1 MKEKTKLDFYE
12 VLPKNR
18 EDAEV
23 NLPKPTPP
31 GPASTKVEPT
41 GTGQDG

>member
-1 MKEKTKLDFYE
+1 MKDKTNRASE

-23 NLPKPTPP
+23 NLPKPTPH
-31 GPASTKVEPT
+31 GTRFHQGRAT